1 MRFTVQ
7 YPIAHAGYDRS
18 YLDPEAVVR
27 FAHAAEEAGFSAIA
41 FTDHPAP
48 SDKWMRAGG
57 HDALDP
63 FAALGFCAAVT
74 RRMLLMTLLLVL
86 PYRNPLLAAKAAA
99 TVDVLSG
106 GRLVLGVGSGYL
118 RSEFA
123 ALGVDFA
130 ERGALFTEAVEVMRG
145 IWSASDFGYVGRHF
159 TARGQTAM
167 PRPLQQPHPPFWLG
181 GNSAVV
187 RQRVARF
194 GQGWSPLIND
204 AAGAAVTRTALIDT
218 PSALSAAVAQIR
230 DLAAEAGRDPGAIA
244 VQVESADSVSWH
256 QDATLERHRHRL
268 GEFGDAGATWFVVD
282 PPGDDIDKGIDALHR
297 YGSEIIAA
305 HAEPAHTSSAG
316 TESAHTSPARTE
328 ETVR

>member
-1 MRFTVQ
+1 MWFTVQ

-18 YLDPEAVVR
+18 YLDPAAVVR

-63 FAALGFCAAVT
+63 LTALGFCAAVT

-145 IWSASDFGYVGRHF
+145 IWAADNYGYQGRHF
-159 TARGQTAM
+159 TAHGQTAM
-167 PRPLQQPHPPFWLG
+167 PRPPQVPHPPFWLG
-181 GNSAVV
+181 GNSPVV
-187 RQRVARF
+187 RRRVARF
-194 GQGWSPLIND
+194 GQGWTPLIND
-204 AAGAAVTRTALIDT
+204 ATAAATTRTALLDT
-218 PSALSAAVAQIR
+218 PAALAAAVAEIR
-230 DLAAEAGRDPGAIA
+230 DLADEAGRDPAAIA
-244 VQVESADSVSWH
+244 VQVESSDSATWH
-256 QDATLERHRHRL
+256 RDVTLDRHRHRL
-268 GEFGDAGATWFVVD
+268 GEFADAGATWFVVE
-282 PPGDDIDKGIDALHR
+282 PPGDDVARGIEALHR
-297 YGSEIIAA
+297 YGAEIIAA
-305 HAEPAHTSSAG
+305 HASA
-316 TESAHTSPARTE
+316 ARVE
-328 ETVR
+328 EVAR

>member
-27 FAHAAEEAGFSAIA
+27 FARAAEEAGFSAIA

-48 SDKWMRAGG
+48 SDKWMRTGG

-63 FAALGFCAAVT
+63 LAALGFCAAVT

-123 ALGVDFA
+123 ALGVDFT

-145 IWSASDFGYVGRHF
+145 IWAGDNYSHEGRHF
-159 TARGQTAM
+159 TAYGQTAM
-167 PRPLQQPHPPFWLG
+167 PRPLQDPHPPFWLG

-187 RQRVARF
+187 RRRVARF

-204 AAGAAVTRTALIDT
+204 ETGAAVTRTAVIDT
-218 PSALSAAVAQIR
+218 PAALSAAVVEIR
-230 DLAAEAGRDPGAIA
+230 DLAAEVGRDPGAIA
-244 VQVESADSVSWH
+244 VQVESSDSVTWYR
-256 QDATLERHRHRL
+256 DATLDRHRHRL
-268 GEFGDAGATWFVVD
+268 GEFADAGATWFVVD
-282 PPGDDIDKGIDALHR
+282 PPGDDIERGIDALHR
-297 YGSEIIAA
+297 YGAEIIAA
-305 HAEPAHTSSAG
+305 HAPA
-316 TESAHTSPARTE
+316 ARVE
-328 ETVR
+328 EIVR

>member
-7 YPIAHAGYDRS
+7 YPIAHAGYDRR
-18 YLDPEAVVR
+18 YLDPAVVTR
-27 FAHAAEEAGFSAIA
+27 FAEAAEKAGFAAIA

-57 HDALDP
+57 HEAFDP

-74 RRMLLMTLLLVL
+74 RRLLLMTLLLVL

-145 IWSASDFGYVGRHF
+145 VWATDDYGHEGRHF
-159 TARGQTAM
+159 TAYGQTAL
-167 PRPLQQPHPPFWLG
+167 PRPLQEPHPPFWLG

-187 RQRVARF
+187 RGRVARL
-194 GQGWSPLIND
+194 GQGWSPLVND
-204 AAGAAVTRTALIDT
+204 AAAAAVTRTALLDT
-218 PSALSAAVAQIR
+218 PAALASAVAEIR
-230 DLAAEAGRDPGAIA
+230 ELAAEVGRDPSAIA
-244 VQVESADSVSWH
+244 VQVESSDSVTWH
-256 QDATLERHRHRL
+256 RDATLDRHRDRL
-268 GEFGDAGATWFVVD
+268 AEFASAGATWFVVD
-282 PPGDDIDKGIDALHR
+282 PPGDDVERGIEALHR
-297 YGSEIIAA
+297 YGAEVIAG
-305 HAEPAHTSSAG
+305 HDHS
-316 TESAHTSPARTE
+316 ARTE
-328 ETVR
+328 PAQVVEVAR

>member
-18 YLDPEAVVR
+18 YLDPEVVVR
-27 FAHAAEEAGFSAIA
+27 FARAAEGAGFSAIA

-57 HDALDP
+57 HDAFDP

-74 RRMLLMTLLLVL
+74 RRLLLMTLLLVL

-123 ALGVDFA
+123 ALGVEFA

-145 IWSASDFGYVGRHF
+145 IWAEGDYGYVGRHF
-159 TARGQTAM
+159 TAQGQTAM
-167 PRPLQQPHPPFWLG
+167 PRPLQDPHPPFWLG
-181 GNSAVV
+181 GNSPVV
-187 RQRVARF
+187 RRRVARF

-204 AAGAAVTRTALIDT
+204 AAAATTTRTALIDT
-218 PSALSAAVAQIR
+218 PSALAAAVAEIR
-230 DLAAEAGRDPGAIA
+230 DLAAEAGRDPGTIA
-244 VQVESADSVSWH
+244 VQVESADSMTWH
-256 QDATLERHRHRL
+256 RDTDLDRHRHRL

-282 PPGDDIDKGIDALHR
+282 PPGDDVERGIDALHR
-297 YGSEIIAA
+297 YGADIIGAHPRSVHGEEI
-305 HAEPAHTSSAG
+305 
-316 TESAHTSPARTE
+316 
-328 ETVR
+328 VR

>member
-7 YPIAHAGYDRS
+7 YPIAHAGYHRS

-27 FAHAAEEAGFSAIA
+27 FAQAAEEAGFSAIA

-57 HDALDP
+57 HDAFDP

-74 RRMLLMTLLLVL
+74 RRLRLMTLLLVL

-123 ALGVDFA
+123 ALGVEFA

-145 IWSASDFGYVGRHF
+145 IWAGGNYAYAGRHF
-159 TARGQTAM
+159 TAHGQTAAPP
-167 PRPLQQPHPPFWLG
+167 PRQEPHPPFWLG

-187 RQRVARF
+187 RRRVARF

-204 AAGAAVTRTALIDT
+204 ADAAAVTRTALIDT
-218 PSALSAAVAQIR
+218 PSALGAAVAEIR
-230 DLAAEAGRDPGAIA
+230 DLAAGAGRDPGDIA
-244 VQVESADSVSWH
+244 VQVESADSVTWH
-256 QDATLERHRHRL
+256 RDTDLDRHRHRL
-268 GEFGDAGATWFVVD
+268 GEFGEAGATWFVVD
-282 PPGDDIDKGIDALHR
+282 PPGDDVERGIEALHR
-297 YGSEIIAA
+297 YGAEIIAA
-305 HAEPAHTSSAG
+305 HTPPAHLEQAG
-316 TESAHTSPARTE
+316 R
-328 ETVR
+328 

>member
-1 MRFTVQ
+1 MRT
-7 YPIAHAGYDRS
+7 
-18 YLDPEAVVR
+18 
-27 FAHAAEEAGFSAIA
+27 
-41 FTDHPAP
+41 
-48 SDKWMRAGG
+48 GG

-63 FAALGFCAAVT
+63 LAALGFCAAVT

-145 IWSASDFGYVGRHF
+145 IWAGDNYGFEGRHF
-159 TARGQTAM
+159 TAYGQTAM
-167 PRPLQQPHPPFWLG
+167 PRPLQDPHPPFWLG

-187 RQRVARF
+187 RRRVARF

-204 AAGAAVTRTALIDT
+204 ETGAAVTRTAVIDT
-218 PSALSAAVAQIR
+218 PAALSAAVAEIR
-230 DLAAEAGRDPGAIA
+230 DLAAEVGRDPGAIA
-244 VQVESADSVSWH
+244 VQVESSDSVTWYR
-256 QDATLERHRHRL
+256 DATLDRHRHRL
-268 GEFGDAGATWFVVD
+268 GEFADAGATWFVVD
-282 PPGDDIDKGIDALHR
+282 PPGDDIERGIDALHR
-297 YGSEIIAA
+297 YGAEIIAA
-305 HAEPAHTSSAG
+305 HAPA
-316 TESAHTSPARTE
+316 ARVE
-328 ETVR
+328 EIVR